1 MEKTF
6 KINLALIFGRLFS
19 SRYKYLIIPP
29 HNGID
34 DLVCYMTNI
43 SPEDA
48 LRYKPSG
55 EWMMHVLRFPVS
67 GLTEDDPLW
76 SWFRTLESFF
86 SPLKEH
92 AVYLDIK
99 ALLAKLNK
107 YKVKELENLKVD
119 FTIDPKDIILA
130 DFILEGSDSIVMGEV
145 LTPMSYNSYLDIV
158 TQLQMKDE
166 EIGTA
171 YVDDLKQKIKDLRTV
186 LQIYSGSFNSVHDI
200 YFTNAV
206 LGTGRNIID
215 HLSYE
220 KVLGSSNYEIKLYSY
235 LRNGT
240 IHMCTV
246 FRSPLIHITS
256 HQVEARWF
264 PLAIK
269 EKNHE

>member
-1 MEKTF
+1 MEKNF
-6 KINLALIFGRLFS
+6 KINLALVFGRLFA

-29 HNGID
+29 HTGIN

-55 EWMMHVLRFPVS
+55 EWMMHVLQFPIE
-67 GLTEDDPLW
+67 GLTAENPLW
-76 SWFRTLESFF
+76 GWFNTLTELF
-86 SPLKEH
+86 SPLQEH
-92 AVYLDIK
+92 CVYLDIK
-99 ALLAKLNK
+99 TLLAKLNK
-107 YKVKELENLKVD
+107 YKVKELESLHLR
-119 FTIDPKDIILA
+119 FTVDPKDIILG
-130 DFILEGSDSIVMGEV
+130 DFILEGNDSIVMGEV
-145 LTPMSYNSYLDIV
+145 LSPMVYNSYIDIV
-158 TQLQMKDE
+158 SALQMKEE
-166 EIGTA
+166 EIKDA

-186 LQIYSGSFNSVHDI
+186 LQIYSGGFDSVHDI

-206 LGTGRNIID
+206 LGTGRNVVD
-215 HLSYE
+215 HLGYE
-220 KVLGSSNYEIKLYSY
+220 KVIGNDNYDIKLYSY
-235 LRNGT
+235 IRNGT

-246 FRSPLIHITS
+246 FRSPIIHITS